1 MWKELQRGVVAF
13 VVKAHGLWAAS
24 RCFVELL
31 LLCLLDFVRRVGLGY
46 HLSVVQVVEMV
57 FVVGEVAGG
66 GEGEA
71 GVRMAV
77 GLR

>member
-1 MWKELQRGVVAF
+1 M
-13 VVKAHGLWAAS
+13 
-24 RCFVELL
+24 
-31 LLCLLDFVRRVGLGY
+31 RRVGLGY

-71 GVRMAV
+71 GVRMVV